1 MKTRSRVPGKD
12 LPVTNAGRIDT
23 ATGAPASGPAAL
35 PGPAPEPPGR
45 RPALRPPVP
54 TLVAVSRRPRMPGG
68 RKEDCF
74 EAAARPGLG
83 ICIFKRPSVSPA
95 GSHEIGRASC
105 REGVERS
112 AVDVVVY

>member
-45 RPALRPPVP
+45 RPALRPRVP
-54 TLVAVSRRPRMPGG
+54 TLVAVPKILPARWPGPRAKSGVDKLCDVQKK
-68 RKEDCF
+68 R
-74 EAAARPGLG
+74 G
-83 ICIFKRPSVSPA
+83 IVVSGAWSATSNKRYDY
-95 GSHEIGRASC
+95 E
-105 REGVERS
+105 
-112 AVDVVVY
+112 